1 MIEAPIAAPKF
12 AAGWLGVVA
21 ASVPID
27 QAAPQAA
34 LIINIGGIEFP
45 AITSAL
51 GLIGVLAARFLA
63 LPKERSLG
71 TPRFIVVSLLMLVA
85 VEVWIVESRPG
96 WLFAFVLAIGLGFSG
111 YSLIE
116 LLGDQVK
123 ETVKAGFDAAK
134 SGISKAFKASK
145 DGDANNG

>member
-34 LIINIGGIEFP
+34 LIINIGGIELP

-51 GLIGVLAARFLA
+51 GMIGVLAARFLA

-85 VEVWIVESRPG
+85 VEIWIVESRPG
-96 WLFAFVLAIGLGFSG
+96 WLFAFVLAIGLGPGEGNRQGRLRCGQKRDQQSFQG
-111 YSLIE
+111 IE
-116 LLGDQVK
+116 RRGRK
-123 ETVKAGFDAAK
+123 
-134 SGISKAFKASK
+134 
-145 DGDANNG
+145 